1 MSILGNILSRITG
14 GHPSSSRPPQAA
26 GAKPPSSTTSAAN
39 AAPKPGTPSPT
50 RVTTTPPPTAAAST
64 LGANTP
70 GPVPTPQPPM
80 ATGNP
85 IPRAGETLDPVDVEK
100 HLDALAAKSGQK
112 LDWRHSIVDMMKL
125 LGMESSLAER
135 KELAKELGYTGDMGD
150 SAKMNLWLHKEV
162 LQQIARNGGK
172 VPQEL
177 LH

>member
-14 GHPSSSRPPQAA
+14 HGHGDGGGASRTTPQPPPSRP
-26 GAKPPSSTTSAAN
+26 
-39 AAPKPGTPSPT
+39 AAPPPARP
-50 RVTTTPPPTAAAST
+50 VTTAPASTAGAST

-70 GPVPTPQPPM
+70 GPVPTPQPPF
-80 ATGNP
+80 AKGDQV
-85 IPRAGETLDPVDVEK
+85 PRAGESLGEVDLAK
-100 HLDALAAKSGQK
+100 HLDALAAKNGQK

-125 LGMESSLAER
+125 LGMESSLSER

-150 SAKMNLWLHKEV
+150 SARMNVWLHQQV
-162 LQQIARNGGK
+162 LKRIASNGGK